1 MESNHAVTPTISRV
15 YRCTLDRTHTA
26 IEGQTYNAYRHW
38 GIPLGFNR
46 YVYWNVQARCA
57 ILART
62 HGPRGA
68 QLKIVKYAAVNLLP
82 QFAYDAMSYPRSN
95 RMSDNTFRS
104 SSFQT
109 A

>member
-15 YRCTLDRTHTA
+15 YRCTLDTTHTA

-57 ILART
+57 I
-62 HGPRGA
+62 
-68 QLKIVKYAAVNLLP
+68 
-82 QFAYDAMSYPRSN
+82 
-95 RMSDNTFRS
+95 
-104 SSFQT
+104 
-109 A
+109 